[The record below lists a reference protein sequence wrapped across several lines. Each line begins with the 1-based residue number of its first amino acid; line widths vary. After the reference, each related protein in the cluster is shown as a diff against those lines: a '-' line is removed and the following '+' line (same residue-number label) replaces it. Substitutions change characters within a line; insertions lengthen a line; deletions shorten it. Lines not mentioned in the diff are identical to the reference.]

1 MARWYPHMDANVQ
14 DQQPP
19 SSVVRTQIQAH
30 RRCRA
35 GSPQSVRFTSMDHQR
50 YTHMRSSP
58 TRHHQNVDDLSLPD
72 DNLNFAR
79 QFEASTLLYVSP
91 LHLVVNAEA
100 TKGRTMDRDDVGCT
114 VELQKKPWRN

>member
-35 GSPQSVRFTSMDHQR
+35 GSPQSVRFTSMDHQ
-50 YTHMRSSP
+50 
-58 TRHHQNVDDLSLPD
+58 VDDLSLPD